1 LPTKTLPLQSSFASS
16 NFFFLLFLSLSSLVC
31 GPSSFFSFRIQER
44 RKKKILPSPSRAYPR
59 KSDRLPKFPF
69 DLFRLER
76 VERNLHRGIHRDPTG
91 LTRGKRLKDP
101 GEDARGRCKGKEE
114 RGSEIREK
122 LSPFFLFLSFGR
134 RLVLK
139 RWSQKFSFNFCA
151 LGEKSP
157 TTERYKTHNK
167 HTRTKAQNAESAKE
181 DGGLRTPPSSR
192 AFPSSS
198 SSSSSRFLLFCSP
211 FSACAG
217 ESFRKQTER
226 EGEKGRP
233 VRFSARIF
241 LLLSLS
247 LSSLFCA
254 ALSPFCSLSF
264 SLSLCFRAAAS
275 VFSRLVTK
283 QQQLSL
289 LPLFFPHSQNKKSKS
304 ASRARV

>member
-1 LPTKTLPLQSSFASS
+1 MALVS
-16 NFFFLLFLSLSSLVC
+16 LSLSLRA
-31 GPSSFFSFRIQER
+31 SSPFES
-44 RKKKILPSPSRAYPR
+44 KKKKKKFYPLPPALSSYPR

-69 DLFRLER
+69 DLFRAER
-76 VERNLHRGIHRDPTG
+76 VERNLHRGIHRYPTG

-139 RWSQKFSFNFCA
+139 RWSQKISFDFRVFFQFLC
-151 LGEKSP
+151 LGGEKSLRQ
-157 TTERYKTHNK
+157 RYKTHNK
-167 HTRTKAQNAESAKE
+167 HTRSKAQNAESAKE

-198 SSSSSRFLLFCSP
+198 SSSSSSSRFLLFCSP

-217 ESFRKQTER
+217 ESFRKQTQRERER

-241 LLLSLS
+241 LLL
-247 LSSLFCA
+247 
-254 ALSPFCSLSF
+254 
-264 SLSLCFRAAAS
+264 CF
-275 VFSRLVTK
+275 VP
-283 QQQLSL
+283 LSL
-289 LPLFFPHSQNKKSKS
+289 LLSLLLFLSLLSCCCFVFSSRNETTTVISSPSSSLIQNKKSKS